1 MGVTGSE
8 LRIRRAR
15 PEEAE
20 RLTTLI
26 RRSKAHWGYD
36 AALLDAWR
44 PDLTLD
50 RETIAR
56 DPVYCAEDTESGIV
70 LGVSHFYGLN
80 SEEVY
85 LDHLFVEP
93 ASIGQGVGSA
103 LWRHAIE
110 QARAAGARSIVFGA
124 DPHARPFYE
133 RMGAVV
139 VDWRESSIVPGRRN
153 PYLRFDLL

>member
-1 MGVTGSE
+1 MKQSLRNIPLLSSKVMMAAESSIGHHGVKARGEQRMGVTGSG
-8 LRIRRAR
+8 LRIRRIRRAR

-20 RLTTLI
+20 RLTALI

-80 SEEVY
+80 TKEVY

-93 ASIGQGVGSA
+93 ASIGQGVRSA
-103 LWRHAIE
+103 LWRHAI
-110 QARAAGARSIVFGA
+110 ARV
-124 DPHARPFYE
+124 
-133 RMGAVV
+133 
-139 VDWRESSIVPGRRN
+139 RRGSTC
-153 PYLRFDLL
+153 PLVL